1 MTDEE
6 DAGVRIEA
14 YHWSL
19 VTNHVLPLVD
29 IDTMSRDEKRIFINA
44 LGMDKHTG
52 RLINLFDF
60 CQPITVVY
68 CGKLTKERAQSL

>member
-29 IDTMSRDEKRIFINA
+29 IDTMSRDENRVFIHFLA
-44 LGMDKHTG
+44 WTSTQDG
-52 RLINLFDF
+52 
-60 CQPITVVY
+60 
-68 CGKLTKERAQSL
+68 S